1 MSGGKPGGAA
11 ELRCLASFARV
22 IAPSLRE
29 YEPAMIT
36 HAPQSNAENG
46 ANAETGAAPLN
57 VAANLAQVEERI
69 RTAAEAAG
77 RSVGNIGLVAVS
89 KTHEADRIRPVLAAG
104 QRRFG
109 ENRVQEAAA
118 KWPALRQEWPDLV
131 LHLVGPLQTN
141 KARQA
146 VELFDLIETVDRP
159 KLARVLAREMERSG
173 RRPDCLIEVNVGEE
187 PQKAGVVPAQLDA
200 FVKECRE
207 SYELPLVGLM
217 CIPPIDREPAPYFAL
232 LAKLAAENGLASVS
246 MGMSAD
252 YEIAIEFGATLVRVG
267 TAIFGPR
274 EPYPR

>member
-1 MSGGKPGGAA
+1 MTQPTS
-11 ELRCLASFARV
+11 
-22 IAPSLRE
+22 
-29 YEPAMIT
+29 
-36 HAPQSNAENG
+36 QSDAENG
-46 ANAETGAAPLN
+46 AAPLDIG
-57 VAANLAQVEERI
+57 ANLTQVQSRI
-69 RTAAEAAG
+69 RAAG
-77 RSVGNIGLVAVS
+77 EVDLVAVS
-89 KTHEADRIRPVLAAG
+89 KTHEADRIRPALAAG

-118 KWPALRQEWPDLV
+118 KWPVLREEYPDLV
-131 LHLVGPLQTN
+131 LHLIGPLQTN

-159 KLARVLAREMERSG
+159 KLARVLAREMERLG

-187 PQKAGVVPAQLDA
+187 PQKAGVVPAQLEA
-200 FVKECRE
+200 FIKECRE
-207 SYELPLVGLM
+207 SYELPLAGLM
-217 CIPPIDREPAPYFAL
+217 CIPPIDHEPGPYFAL

-274 EPYPR
+274 QSYPR